1 MSACDETANDDQTP
15 CKDSWKHHVSVSQW
29 MLIPQSVLC
38 VFVIGGG
45 AQGWVLRTGN
55 LLAPWAAA
63 TATGVLRS
71 AYSRVQLPRLRK
83 RRMELLGKLKV
94 RAHVQCQVSGIS
106 AHECDALHTVPG
118 SASHAICWCFA
129 WVWVPAAPSILLK

>member
-1 MSACDETANDDQTP
+1 MA
-15 CKDSWKHHVSVSQW
+15 SV
-29 MLIPQSVLC
+29 
-38 VFVIGGG
+38 F
-45 AQGWVLRTGN
+45 AGN

-94 RAHVQCQVSGIS
+94 CAC
-106 AHECDALHTVPG
+106 VP
-118 SASHAICWCFA
+118 CFC
-129 WVWVPAAPSILLK
+129 PHLPITLSRSLQGLLSTCKVLLI

>member
-1 MSACDETANDDQTP
+1 MGAVPLTVH
-15 CKDSWKHHVSVSQW
+15 K
-29 MLIPQSVLC
+29 
-38 VFVIGGG
+38 G
-45 AQGWVLRTGN
+45 AQGWLWRAGN

-94 RAHVQCQVSGIS
+94 RGHVHSLGLTSLPALVIRCT
-106 AHECDALHTVPG
+106 ARHARLCPTCDLLVLHGLQRG
-118 SASHAICWCFA
+118 S
-129 WVWVPAAPSILLK
+129 